1 MRFTILAPKCH
12 TGPEEIQENAKIM
25 TVHQYQQNISQL
37 SQDLTV
43 RSLHIP
49 VPYRCCQTDQP
60 PKFQERGQYSLCV
73 HWFLSSVVMVAA
85 LELNCSSYFFSAV
98 SVPRSTVISY
108 RKELQYIHST
118 QILHNHYLFSLSFS
132 LFHFL
137 FLSLPF
143 FFSLSIH
150 SLYFI
155 SGVVLRY
162 DCPGPL

>member
-1 MRFTILAPKCH
+1 
-12 TGPEEIQENAKIM
+12 M

-49 VPYRCCQTDQP
+49 MPYRCCQTDQP

-143 FFSLSIH
+143 FFSLSIPFTIF
-150 SLYFI
+150 YFR
-155 SGVVLRY
+155 GGFVVRLSW
-162 DCPGPL
+162 PSVKLLIFSNIQHALN